1 MIKHIDQYQ
10 VKFSPHSD
18 ASGCGVDLWLLDL
31 SIYSETSPD
40 VFRSRISPEEF
51 EYSTKISHNPKHFLA
66 TRSFLRTVLSG
77 YTRCNP
83 LDLQFSKSAHGKP
96 YLTNDSQLFNLSHTE
111 DLAILAV
118 TRLAD
123 IGVDVERI
131 RERDYLKIAKRYFHS
146 AEVTALASCLPED
159 QGKLFFRYWTLKEAF
174 FKAMGG
180 GISTGLNKVCFEFAA
195 EKVSAQIDDDLDQ
208 SPKNWQFYLETLA
221 QDIQVAVAINSNQ
234 PLSISWF
241 LAPSLTD

>member
-1 MIKHIDQYQ
+1 MINNTDQYQ
-10 VKFSPHSD
+10 VKFSPHSA

-31 SIYSETSPD
+31 STYGDSSPES
-40 VFRSRISPEEF
+40 FRKRVSPEEF
-51 EYSTKISHNPKHFLA
+51 ERAAKISHNPKHFLA

-96 YLTNDSQLFNLSHTE
+96 YLTSESLLFNLSHTE

-118 TRLAD
+118 TRFAD

-131 RERDYLKIAKRYFHS
+131 RERDYVKIAKRYFHS
-146 AEVTALASCLPED
+146 AEVTALESCLPED
-159 QGKLFFRYWTLKEAF
+159 QGKLFFRYWTLKEAT
-174 FKAMGG
+174 FKAIGG
-180 GISTGLNKVCFEFAA
+180 GISTGLNKVCFEFTA

-234 PLSISWF
+234 PVSISWF
-241 LAPSLTD
+241 LAPPLTD